1 MKAKKC
7 TCKWHT
13 SSVRCLALSTTHAYI
28 QAITDWSASYFCC
41 ILISVVTFSYFA
53 WHFRIVRPTRNHRFN
68 CRSASISLCGPNHMG
83 FFDVCAM
90 EWNATIRA
98 HNGVE
103 TFTSSDFEIL
113 NQRAYSSVLVNVSDS
128 MKPVANT
135 RFLFLLWISRNV
147 LRESVKL
154 FCILHRSK
162 HALPCNVSYS
172 LNHFLF
178 MFSHSVD
185 DRITIA
191 FSLSLYPSFT
201 FALPQKNWE

>member
-1 MKAKKC
+1 
-7 TCKWHT
+7 
-13 SSVRCLALSTTHAYI
+13 
-28 QAITDWSASYFCC
+28 
-41 ILISVVTFSYFA
+41 
-53 WHFRIVRPTRNHRFN
+53 
-68 CRSASISLCGPNHMG
+68 MG
-83 FFDVCAM
+83 FFYVCAM

-191 FSLSLYPSFT
+191 FSLSVIHICIASKELRI
-201 FALPQKNWE
+201 NR